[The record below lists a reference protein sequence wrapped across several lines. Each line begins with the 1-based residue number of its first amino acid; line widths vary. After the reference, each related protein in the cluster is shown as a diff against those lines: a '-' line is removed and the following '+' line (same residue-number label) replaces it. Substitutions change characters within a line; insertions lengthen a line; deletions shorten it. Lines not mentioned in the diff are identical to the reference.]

1 MSVLRGIC
9 PGLTTAQDSHPY
21 MYMAIM
27 YNSDYIYIIM
37 CICILNNMYM
47 YTLYNHHVYVI
58 IMCICI
64 LYQSTLGH

>member
-1 MSVLRGIC
+1 
-9 PGLTTAQDSHPY
+9 

-37 CICILNNMYM
+37 YKCILNNMYM

>member
-1 MSVLRGIC
+1 
-9 PGLTTAQDSHPY
+9 
-21 MYMAIM
+21 MYIM

-37 CICILNNMYM
+37 YICILNNMYM